1 MIHLIV
7 GRQGSGKTLFLVER
21 AFEGYKKGLP
31 VYSNVALNFPYIPL
45 DYNDIVECRLKNGI
59 VIIDEIHLLLP
70 SRNSTSKRNREICDG
85 FLSMVR
91 KKKLEVYGST
101 QTTRKV
107 DIRFR
112 EERDFLYICTKY
124 YQSEGIFKIALTN
137 YDYPRQIPIMIKL
150 DVLEEFSGNT
160 LTFSFIGN
168 SLFDLFD
175 STQVIQVR
183 NLEIDK
189 KEVKT

>member
-21 AFEGYKKGLP
+21 AYDAFKKGLT
-31 VYSNVALNFPYIPL
+31 VYSNVHLNFPYTKL
-45 DYNDIVECRLKNGI
+45 DYNDIVECKLKEGI
-59 VIIDEIHLLLP
+59 VIIDEIHQLLP
-70 SRNSTSKRNREICDG
+70 SRNSTSKRSREICDG

-91 KKKLEVYGST
+91 KKRLEVYGST

-124 YQSEGIFKIALTN
+124 YHDHGTFKEALLN
-137 YDYPRQIPIMIKL
+137 YNYPTDVKIMIKL
-150 DVLEEFSGNT
+150 DVLEEFSQNVK
-160 LTFSFIGN
+160 TFAFIGN
-168 SLFDLFD
+168 RFFDMFD
-175 STQVIQVR
+175 TNQIIQVR
-183 NLEIDK
+183 NLKIDK
-189 KEVKT
+189 KEAKT